1 MRGLAVELA
10 RHKIRCN
17 SLLPG
22 WTDTEL
28 LAGTKTHEK
37 FLTAT
42 IGRTPVRR
50 SAGEPRCTTSRPSGH
65 SSPTPRSSSIPG
77 TAWSSTAA
85 TRSSDRRPWPG
96 GQERRANGD
105 GARPWTSRGFPAT
118 DRPSRSCSGS
128 GGPGSATANAR
139 DTVVA
144 DHVRRARRPFRPDGR
159 SAGEGGGRQGQ
170 ERRVLRLT
178 VSVTSGSAAWT
189 RVRTSRQR
197 RRCRGCIPGTA
208 SRPAPRLRPTP
219 SRHSG
224 NPAGTRR
231 ARGQCG
237 DITGAITE
245 LRQLLTDQQ
254 RVLGSG
260 HPLTLTI
267 RGTPHS
273 PGGIPA
279 PHDRR

>member
-1 MRGLAVELA
+1 M
-10 RHKIRCN
+10 
-17 SLLPG
+17 
-22 WTDTEL
+22 D
-28 LAGTKTHEK
+28 
-37 FLTAT
+37 
-42 IGRTPVRR
+42 
-50 SAGEPRCTTSRPSGH
+50 EPRFPGCRP
-65 SSPTPRSSSIPG
+65 
-77 TAWSSTAA
+77 AV
-85 TRSSDRRPWPG
+85 
-96 GQERRANGD
+96 
-105 GARPWTSRGFPAT
+105 
-118 DRPSRSCSGS
+118 RSCSGS
-128 GGPGSATANAR
+128 GGPGSATTNAR

-170 ERRVLRLT
+170 ERQVLRFT

-231 ARGQCG
+231 ARGQSG

-267 RGTPHS
+267 RAHLTRCEEL
-273 PGGIPA
+273 PA
-279 PHDRR
+279 PQDRRSVPILRPGVQRTEQAILYAQQAAGIAKATRTKSAGICSTWPSVRPLCSSRCVRAGMLASAGRC